1 MIASPSKYASLPM
14 YDRPETAAA
23 NDRFWRLIRD
33 HLGGEAPAQLTRDIP
48 DLMAH
53 WQSPDLVLS
62 QTCGFP
68 YRAQLADKVN
78 LVATPV
84 LDLDCAAG
92 HYYSVLIA
100 HRTRAGASLAEFDG
114 ATAAYNDPMSQSGWA
129 ALHSHMTGA
138 GLTLGSTLATGAHRA
153 SARAVADGRAALAA
167 IDALTW
173 QMICKWD
180 DFAKKLCVID
190 QTAPTPALPYICARS
205 LPAGK
210 TLRALQL
217 ATAALSAADRATLG
231 ISGVTLIPSTTY
243 LAVPI
248 PPVPD
253 R

>member
-1 MIASPSKYASLPM
+1 MNANPPMYASLPM

-33 HLGGEAPAQLTRDIP
+33 QLDEAAPAQLTRDIP
-48 DLMAH
+48 DLMSH

-68 YRAQLADKVN
+68 YRAQLAEKVN

-84 LDLDCAAG
+84 LNLDCAAG

-100 HRTRAGASLAEFDG
+100 HRSRAGAALAEFDG

-129 ALHSHMTGA
+129 ALHSHMASA
-138 GLTLGSTLATGAHRA
+138 GLSLGATLATGAHRA
-153 SARAVADGRAALAA
+153 SAQAVAEERATVAA

-173 QMICKWD
+173 QMICIWD
-180 DFAKKLCVID
+180 DFATELCVID
-190 QTAPTPALPYICARS
+190 KTAPTPALPYICARS
-205 LPAGK
+205 LPASE
-210 TLRALQL
+210 TLRALQQ
-217 ATAALSAADRATLG
+217 ATTALSAADRATLG
-231 ISGVTLIPSTTY
+231 ISGVTLIPSTAY